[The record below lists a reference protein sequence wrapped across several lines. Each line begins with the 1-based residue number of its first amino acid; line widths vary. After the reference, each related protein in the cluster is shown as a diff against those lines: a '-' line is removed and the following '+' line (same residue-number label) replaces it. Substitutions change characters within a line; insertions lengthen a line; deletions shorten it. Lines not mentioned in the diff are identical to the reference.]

1 METQIRSGLLLY
13 SYRRFVHRCPSAG
26 EQHVD
31 RPPKLR
37 NPNALSFTHVELQ
50 QAMLETIASFNQFAE
65 EAGVGLVRWL
75 DDFPPSDLTDQCL
88 SPA

>member
-13 SYRRFVHRCPSAG
+13 SYRRFVHRRPSPD

-31 RPPKLR
+31 RTPKLR

-50 QAMLETIASFNQFAE
+50 QAVLETIASLNQFAE

-75 DDFPPSDLTDQCL
+75 DNFPS
-88 SPA
+88 

>member
-1 METQIRSGLLLY
+1 METQIPSGLLLY
-13 SYRRFVHRCPSAG
+13 SYRRFVPFCHSAD

-31 RPPKLR
+31 RTPKLR

-75 DDFPPSDLTDQCL
+75 DNLPS
-88 SPA
+88 